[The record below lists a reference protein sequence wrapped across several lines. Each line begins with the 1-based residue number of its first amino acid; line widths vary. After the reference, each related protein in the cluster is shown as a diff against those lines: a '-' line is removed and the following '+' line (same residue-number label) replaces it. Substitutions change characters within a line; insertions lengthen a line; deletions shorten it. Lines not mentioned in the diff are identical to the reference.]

1 MEKINQIQVVYKQT
15 KYSYKEYYHCI
26 DGKTLVEYLEEQV
39 SFDIKNKLKYNG
51 DFLGLMPAWS
61 GKLIM
66 TAENRFVWSLID
78 SEEELNVPVLV
89 CEDDC
94 DLTCIVIVAHIQKTN
109 TNVYWDKIGLVD
121 WSEYDRVKEC
131 ESGLLFVE
139 AYTQKDWD
147 LYGGDVAWMKA
158 RSSEFTYWLHDT
170 QCWEEEHFRR
180 LSNYMKSFI
189 QKDNHINWLLE
200 PKWNFLKNSYNN
212 MVEEYR
218 KIYQYV
224 TAII

>member
-1 MEKINQIQVVYKQT
+1 MGKEKQIQVIYKQT
-15 KYSYKEYYHCI
+15 KYFYKEYYHCI
-26 DGKTLVEYLEEQV
+26 DGKALVEYLEEQV

-78 SEEELNVPVLV
+78 SEEALNVPVLV

-94 DLTCIVIVAHIQKTN
+94 DLNCIVIVAHIRKTN
-109 TNVYWDKIGLVD
+109 TNVYWDRIGLVD
-121 WSEYDRVKEC
+121 WSEYNSAKEC
-131 ESGLLFVE
+131 ESGFLYVE

-147 LYGGDVAWMKA
+147 LYGGDVAWMKVN
-158 RSSEFTYWLHDT
+158 SSEFTHWLNDN

-180 LSNYMKSFI
+180 LSNYMKPFI
-189 QKDNHINWLLE
+189 QEDNHINWLLE
-200 PKWNFLKNSYNN
+200 PKWHFLRNSYED
-212 MVEEYR
+212 MVEKYR
-218 KIYQYV
+218 KICQYI
-224 TAII
+224 A